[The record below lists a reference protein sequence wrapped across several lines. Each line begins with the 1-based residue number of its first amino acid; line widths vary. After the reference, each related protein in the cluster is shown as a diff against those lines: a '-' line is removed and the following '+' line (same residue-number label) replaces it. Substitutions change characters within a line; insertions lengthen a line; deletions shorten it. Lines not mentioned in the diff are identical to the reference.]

1 MLNKKINIFFILF
14 LNRPF
19 LVADSLPVDDDTTL
33 VEIPL
38 CSAEMTVAE
47 CSKGKFDPEMLPPS
61 YWLMIVMNRIL
72 WGETDITVINT
83 SRVQTVITIEYQHM
97 AQKVE
102 TIFTP
107 LSPIKYNGSPSMN
120 FDIAGALFTLGLSIL
135 ILDS

>member
-47 CSKGKFDPEMLPPS
+47 CSKGKFDQI
-61 YWLMIVMNRIL
+61 YW
-72 WGETDITVINT
+72 
-83 SRVQTVITIEYQHM
+83 YQHM

-102 TIFTP
+102 TRVVHGF
-107 LSPIKYNGSPSMN
+107 
-120 FDIAGALFTLGLSIL
+120 
-135 ILDS
+135 

>member
-47 CSKGKFDPEMLPPS
+47 CSKGKFDPEMLLPS
-61 YWLMIVMNRIL
+61 HRLMIVGCNR
-72 WGETDITVINT
+72 
-83 SRVQTVITIEYQHM
+83 
-97 AQKVE
+97 
-102 TIFTP
+102 
-107 LSPIKYNGSPSMN
+107 
-120 FDIAGALFTLGLSIL
+120 
-135 ILDS
+135 